1 MLSKIAVKSEDGKP
15 EYRAV
20 TLVGGAS
27 LTIVLPRR
35 FADSMEVGRGDFV
48 RIKQDGRKLIVEKA
62 N

>member
-1 MLSKIAVKSEDGKP
+1 MSSQELKTKP

-27 LTIVLPRR
+27 LTIVLPRH
-35 FADSMEVGRGDFV
+35 FSEPLEVERGDYV
-48 RIKQDGRKLIVEKA
+48 KIVQDGKRLIVEKA